1 MAVFLS
7 NVCTFNSCGRKFASL
22 QELIRHIEEN
32 HSYDYEQE
40 AAIAE
45 TSNFNTLIPISCI
58 LRIFSNRSADA
69 DSSDRK
75 TIDSL
80 GASQS
85 LGSTPTDGSEF
96 DEDADSDSGQ
106 SSIDSWATANADAS
120 LNPLNKYHQI
130 MGSSASSVSGNL
142 DENNNSTKLNGAA
155 KEYIC
160 GFSGC
165 TKRYQSSNSLSH
177 HRRSVHKTMCINGSA
192 STPIAKPVI
201 DEKEKKIFPCTMC
214 SKVYK
219 TSHGLKNHNNLQ
231 HNRENALNRPAS
243 LQQVNGTGNGS
254 CNATSLAM
262 TSNGIQQIK
271 HEMPAQV
278 TSFVQIST
286 TPNTSIKTE
295 ISPSVKETLLNS
307 LQNSINKSKGITN
320 SLVNGK
326 FIKLESSG
334 NGTTTFPLSAEL
346 ISDGNGLPT
355 VGNNVEVSMSDSKM
369 THITIK
375 SPPIISAPTLQQ
387 HLLSPIIPKVASS

>member
-1 MAVFLS
+1 
-7 NVCTFNSCGRKFASL
+7 
-22 QELIRHIEEN
+22 
-32 HSYDYEQE
+32 
-40 AAIAE
+40 
-45 TSNFNTLIPISCI
+45 
-58 LRIFSNRSADA
+58 
-69 DSSDRK
+69 
-75 TIDSL
+75 
-80 GASQS
+80 
-85 LGSTPTDGSEF
+85 
-96 DEDADSDSGQ
+96 
-106 SSIDSWATANADAS
+106 
-120 LNPLNKYHQI
+120 
-130 MGSSASSVSGNL
+130 
-142 DENNNSTKLNGAA
+142 
-155 KEYIC
+155 
-160 GFSGC
+160 
-165 TKRYQSSNSLSH
+165 
-177 HRRSVHKTMCINGSA
+177 
-192 STPIAKPVI
+192 
-201 DEKEKKIFPCTMC
+201 MC